1 MIFTP
6 FSSQRIAGLLK
17 LAGGKKALNIRIPEK
32 EESHTFFLVG
42 HRFQGV
48 ADQEPHPSAP
58 HAQQPWGWVAK
69 HHMGVPRGYPSWCDV
84 HLLPW
89 YTGSPLGVTK
99 PPLWP
104 FGERERKKEIFR
116 LEKSTRLAC
125 WSPSETCHLFRWLE
139 ERSCSELDLQEMD
152 DFDFKFLLESLS
164 CYPLVAF

>member
-1 MIFTP
+1 M
-6 FSSQRIAGLLK
+6 
-17 LAGGKKALNIRIPEK
+17 NIRIPEK

-104 FGERERKKEIFR
+104 FGERERKKERNIQIR
-116 LEKSTRLAC
+116 KKHPPGLLEPLRDM
-125 WSPSETCHLFRWLE
+125 SPVQVAGGAFLFRT
-139 ERSCSELDLQEMD
+139 
-152 DFDFKFLLESLS
+152 
-164 CYPLVAF
+164 